1 MASNAPAGVAAGR
14 RLDIGSRAVLNTV
27 VLMAAKVVSRLAA
40 LVLVIVLA
48 NHLHPAGYGRY
59 TTLVAYSALVSVA
72 ADLGLNTLYTREAAR
87 APADVGRFLGTL
99 AGGKLVLGAASAA
112 ILAAALESVGLGG
125 LALPGAALLLTT
137 TYANLFRNTFYALGR
152 LEFEAVAIAAE
163 TVIQA
168 ALIVLG
174 AHRGAGVAWFVWA
187 YAASYG
193 FTVLY
198 CLFVIAA
205 FRMGRPRLGFEAR
218 LFGGWVRTA
227 LPFAIGI
234 FLTNLYF
241 KADVPILQHF
251 RPFREV
257 GWYEF
262 AYKPFEA
269 LQFVPLA
276 VQSVVY
282 PVLAVYHASQPGRV
296 QAAYER
302 FFKVLVLLG
311 IPVAVGT
318 FVLVAPI
325 GRAFHLYPQ
334 SEPALRIL
342 AAAIPFLFVNS
353 AFTAMLF
360 AVDRQDLFAWTTAI
374 AVVVNVGLNVAL
386 IPAFGYLAA
395 AATTVVTEAAFS
407 AGAWWFVRRR
417 HRLPWL
423 RLSWRILLAGVVMAA
438 VLYPLRRH
446 SLAVTVP
453 AGAVVYLAALW
464 TLRAVDREEVAML
477 RRSLRPRPVP

>member
-1 MASNAPAGVAAGR
+1 M
-14 RLDIGSRAVLNTV
+14 LNTV
-27 VLMAAKVVSRLAA
+27 VVLAAKVVSRLAS

-48 NHLHPAGYGRY
+48 NHLHPGGYGRY
-59 TTLVAYSALVSVA
+59 TTLVAYSALVSVV

-87 APADVGRFLGTL
+87 APRDMGRFLGTL
-99 AGGKLVLGAASAA
+99 GVGKLALGLASCL
-112 ILAAALESVGLGG
+112 ILAAALNAVGLAY
-125 LALPGAALLLTT
+125 LAVPGAALLLTT
-137 TYANLFRNTFYALGR
+137 TYANLFRNTFYAAGR
-152 LEFEAVAIAAE
+152 LEFEAIAIAGE
-163 TVIQA
+163 TAVQG
-168 ALIVLG
+168 ALILLG
-174 AHRGAGVAWFVWA
+174 AHRGAPVAWFVWA

-193 FTVLY
+193 FTVVY
-198 CLFVIAA
+198 CLVVIPAFGMATPRPSFDAA
-205 FRMGRPRLGFEAR
+205 
-218 LFGGWVRTA
+218 LFGRWLRAA
-227 LPFAIGI
+227 LPFALGI

-282 PVLAVYHASQPGRV
+282 PVIAVYHVSQPDRV

-311 IPVAVGT
+311 VPVAAGT

-325 GRAFHLYPQ
+325 GRAFHLFPE

-342 AAAIPFLFVNS
+342 AVAIPFLFVNS
-353 AFTAMLF
+353 AFTAMLY
-360 AVDRQDLFAWTTAI
+360 ALDRQDLFAWTTAI
-374 AVVVNVGLNVAL
+374 AVAVNVAL
-386 IPAFGYLAA
+386 NFLLIPRFGYLAA
-395 AATTVVTEAAFS
+395 ASTTVVTEAAFS
-407 AGAWWFVRRR
+407 VAAWSFVRRR
-417 HRLPWL
+417 HRLPWIS
-423 RLSWRILLAGVVMAA
+423 LSWRLMLAGVIMGA

-446 SLAVTVP
+446 SVLVTVP
-453 AGAVVYLAALW
+453 AGAVAYLGAAW
-464 TLRAVDREEVAML
+464 VLRAVDREEVALL
-477 RRSLRPRPVP
+477 RRSLRLGPPDRA